1 MKLRPSSLALAAA
14 IAIAAAGGLVVVDES
29 RLQVAGAA
37 ARAERA
43 ARVSELGLT
52 DFAWFTEARYTR
64 HWSLADRHSAFQDH
78 PFALEHFPAGSLLSP
93 PKSWQ

>member
-1 MKLRPSSLALAAA
+1 MKLRPSTLALAAVA
-14 IAIAAAGGLVVVDES
+14 GIAVVGGLLAADAS
-29 RLQVAGAA
+29 RLQAAGVTP
-37 ARAERA
+37 RAERA

-52 DFAWFTEARYTR
+52 DLAWFTEARYTR

-78 PFALEHFPAGSLLSP
+78 PFALEHFPAGSLLLP